1 MPDEMDE
8 NAAEVSD
15 PMSDNEDESDHF
27 LRDDDKMGDH
37 SATEDTGEV
46 KKKYDP
52 KDPLRPRR
60 KKARRACYA
69 CQRAHL
75 TCGMYTLN
83 PSHFLNPLGFY
94 STYKAFIMDGELTGT
109 TGDER
114 PCKRC
119 IKRGLADGCQDG
131 VRKKAKYLH
140 DAPPE
145 ALGPVLGP
153 NFNTGSA
160 VPRPNGQR
168 QNSTHSETTI
178 ATTPGGSYYSQ
189 SNPPTFPVY
198 ATGSQTPVGIT
209 DNMAFNP
216 QASPVSPS
224 FPGGPPPPSTQPQMG
239 ALLSGNPMDFNALFD
254 PSNPA
259 LYNFDLEGLN
269 FGSQYAGWE
278 FGILNKMG
286 LGADTP
292 PRENSMAQTPT
303 TEASYA
309 SIFGNGTNNSTYDN
323 GGMLSG
329 EYAPVEQNANLYSQ
343 GNLQHGLPHAYA
355 IAAGPTSLASPST
368 EATASPQPG
377 ATLDG
382 SPKPGGFGMPN
393 ISTAP
398 RPKPKQA
405 RPNQSI
411 LGKRQRDSASIYE
424 SVKEPYPYTTGFHN
438 MISVLRNRLPLN
450 KLLRIARALGEI
462 RPSFIACTKDLTRED
477 LVFMEKCFQR
487 TLVEFDDFLQHC
499 CAPTVVCRRS
509 GEVAAVNKEFTALTG
524 WTKEVLLGQEPNRN
538 VHIRSSSNGSSQDG
552 EPIPR
557 PELSTPRGKHA
568 VLDTSNGRPQPVF
581 LAELMDDD
589 SVVEFYRDYAQL
601 AFEDSRGKVQRSCRL
616 MKYRSQEGVES
627 KAPPPQKDPRTGIL
641 SNRVTRI
648 DGEHGISRIE
658 KDGKVNCTYCWTIK
672 RDVFD
677 IPMMIIMNVS
687 QTDLGVERDTLTRD
701 SSCLDITP
709 TRNLISSR
717 SEPHG
722 WVHTFSLHGRCSTFR
737 GVIRY
742 LARAH
747 SCALMLQLLEDLVHY
762 ELGTIPQMPHEHLLG
777 SNSFFIRLSI
787 RLHVHCR
794 L

>member
-1 MPDEMDE
+1 MWYVLAIQPFPSFNIISGSVCAAVEPECCTSEMTYHERRTD
-8 NAAEVSD
+8 S
-15 PMSDNEDESDHF
+15 
-27 LRDDDKMGDH
+27 
-37 SATEDTGEV
+37 
-46 KKKYDP
+46 YD
-52 KDPLRPRR
+52 
-60 KKARRACYA
+60 
-69 CQRAHL
+69 
-75 TCGMYTLN
+75 
-83 PSHFLNPLGFY
+83 
-94 STYKAFIMDGELTGT
+94 

-153 NFNTGSA
+153 NFNPTTGLT
-160 VPRPNGQR
+160 RPNGQR
-168 QNSTHSETTI
+168 HNSTHSETGLSA
-178 ATTPGGSYYSQ
+178 ATPSSYYSQ

-198 ATGSQTPVGIT
+198 TTGGQASVGMPDT
-209 DNMAFNP
+209 MAFNP

-224 FPGGPPPPSTQPQMG
+224 FQGGPNNSQPQMN
-239 ALLSGNPMDFNALFD
+239 AMLSGNPMDFNALFD

-286 LGADTP
+286 LGAETP
-292 PRENSMAQTPT
+292 PRENSISRTPT
-303 TEASYA
+303 AEANYA
-309 SIFGNGTNNSTYDN
+309 SMFGNGTSNSTYDN
-323 GGMLSG
+323 GSMLGGDYSTTDQS
-329 EYAPVEQNANLYSQ
+329 PNMYSQ

-368 EATASPQPG
+368 DTASPQPG
-377 ATLDG
+377 TNLDG
-382 SPKPGGFGMPN
+382 SPKPGSFGAMPT

-398 RPKPKQA
+398 RPKSKQV

-424 SVKEPYPYTTGFHN
+424 SVKEPYPYTMGFHN
-438 MISVLRNRLPLN
+438 MTSVLRNRLPLN

-524 WTKEVLLGQEPNRN
+524 WTKDVLLGKEPNRN

-552 EPIPR
+552 EMVR
-557 PELSTPRGKHA
+557 PELNTPRTKNA
-568 VLDTSNGRPQPVF
+568 ILDTGTGRPQPVF

-616 MKYRSQEGVES
+616 MKYRSQESVDQMKSES
-627 KAPPPQKDPRTGIL
+627 PHKDARTGIL
-641 SNRVTRI
+641 SNRVTMI
-648 DGEHGISRIE
+648 DSEHGISRIE
-658 KDGKVNCTYCWTIK
+658 RDGKVNCTYCWTIK

-677 IPMMIIMNVS
+677 IPMMIIINVS
-687 QTDLGVERDTLTRD
+687 ARRPLVDEPVLTCGSFYLGTNPIKNRTNSRSRDPYIRFVFLLSLTHGAGVYFISGVWRPFCLLLPCALDPVESYEVDKTRARFLQTRYTGICRRSNSIIPLPVRLTLTGSLANVRNIYRGLTSHSASNVPSTCAAPTTLCLAGVQAGRARLFLPTSQSKLM
-701 SSCLDITP
+701 SS
-709 TRNLISSR
+709 TRASR
-717 SEPHG
+717 
-722 WVHTFSLHGRCSTFR
+722 
-737 GVIRY
+737 
-742 LARAH
+742 
-747 SCALMLQLLEDLVHY
+747 LL
-762 ELGTIPQMPHEHLLG
+762 
-777 SNSFFIRLSI
+777 
-787 RLHVHCR
+787 
-794 L
+794 